1 MIVLKYIKIW
11 THGSPVLA
19 FLSLGLWL
27 LLLPGI
33 IGGNI
38 SEVTSPSVDSA
49 FFHGLSML
57 APFLASAIAVGVI
70 LFRYPYVS
78 QNRSMFYG
86 PLGFAAIYGLVGFA
100 ASSFLSPD
108 RSTALFWAGAYL
120 TVPLVL
126 WAISS
131 SPKAL
136 DRASELLYVSWL
148 GIIVVTVVLL
158 FVGIAYLDLGS
169 VIFNPSAIAKCQA
182 SSGWFDFTG
191 GLLRSTGVGRY
202 AAIAAIVAMGGLWYR
217 NWGNFRFLWIIV
229 LVLSVLLLIT
239 TGARTSFGGVFF
251 AAILLVWTHLGWKQV
266 LISGVLIIGI
276 ASIAWAIHS
285 YEDTIGG
292 CFLRKWEDLSGDTP
306 IDTKP
311 TETVVTVVP
320 SGTGTTGSETAQ
332 NSGSTGEASTTGP
345 SESTGSVSLVEE
357 GETFEVSLPVA
368 SVFPNEEID
377 ALISATPPNEE
388 IDTLISATPPNEEI
402 DALISATPP
411 NEEIDALISATPP
424 NEEIDAL
431 ISATPPIPVQGQ
443 DVLRPSIA
451 LSPDAVT
458 ETGAGGGSP
467 AVQPFDNLSDTGL
480 FSNDIFLLTGRT
492 PVWNMAL
499 NELADSPALGFGF
512 HADRLVLNQHLHNS
526 VIHAGFQT
534 GILGIIPFLLA
545 FGFAWLLIIRL
556 IRLRHLLS
564 GEHKNTVVTVAA
576 LLAFFTFRSLLES
589 PAALFGVDWL
599 FVGPL
604 LLYMSVLYYCLG
616 TRNKKS

>member
-1 MIVLKYIKIW
+1 MIVLKYTKIW

-38 SEVTSPSVDSA
+38 SEVVSPSSGSA
-49 FFHGLSML
+49 FLRGLSML

-70 LFRYPYVS
+70 LSRYPYVS

-86 PLGFAAIYGLVGFA
+86 PLVFAAIYGLVGFA

-108 RSTALFWAGAYL
+108 RSTALFWSGVYL
-120 TVPLVL
+120 TVPPVL
-126 WAISS
+126 WAITS

-136 DRASELLYVSWL
+136 DRASELLYASWL
-148 GIIVVTVVLL
+148 GMVVVAVVLL

-169 VIFNPSAIAKCQA
+169 VMFDPSAIARCQA
-182 SSGWFDFTG
+182 TGGWFDFTD

-202 AAIAAIVAMGGLWYR
+202 AAIATIVAMGGLWYR

-229 LVLSVLLLIT
+229 LVLSLLLLVT

-251 AAILLVWTHLGWKQV
+251 AVILLVWTHLGWKQV
-266 LISGVLIIGI
+266 LISGVLISGI

-285 YEDTIGG
+285 YEDTISG

-311 TETVVTVVP
+311 TGTVVVVVP
-320 SGTGTTGSETAQ
+320 PSTGATGSETSQ
-332 NSGSTGEASTTGP
+332 NSGSTREGGTTGP
-345 SESTGSVSLVEE
+345 SESTGSVSPSEWDATSDVSVPVE
-357 GETFEVSLPVA
+357 
-368 SVFPNEEID
+368 SVMAGFEID
-377 ALISATPPNEE
+377 AMVLPTPQ
-388 IDTLISATPPNEEI
+388 
-402 DALISATPP
+402 
-411 NEEIDALISATPP
+411 
-424 NEEIDAL
+424 
-431 ISATPPIPVQGQ
+431 IPVSG
-443 DVLRPSIA
+443 SIRGVSELSA
-451 LSPDAVT
+451 LLDPGAT
-458 ETGAGGGSP
+458 TAGGGTP

-499 NELADSPALGFGF
+499 NKLADSPALGFGF

-526 VIHAGFQT
+526 IIHAGFQT
-534 GILGIIPFLLA
+534 GLLGIIPFLLA
-545 FGFAWLLIIRL
+545 FGFAWLMTFRL
-556 IRLRHLLS
+556 LRLRHLLS
-564 GEHKNTVVTVAA
+564 GEHKNTVVTVGA

-589 PAALFGVDWL
+589 PAAFFGVDWL
-599 FVGPL
+599 LIGPL
-604 LLYMSVLYYCLG
+604 LLYMSVLYYSLG
-616 TRNKKS
+616 TRNEKS